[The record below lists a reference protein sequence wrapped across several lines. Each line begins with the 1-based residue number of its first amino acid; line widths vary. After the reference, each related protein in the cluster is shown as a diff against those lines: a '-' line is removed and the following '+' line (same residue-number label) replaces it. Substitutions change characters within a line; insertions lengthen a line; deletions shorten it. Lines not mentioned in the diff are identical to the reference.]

1 MKTKTEI
8 LIATPED
15 LKKFILNN
23 ELTDRQISN
32 LIFSTLKVFI
42 INPDKLENDYKKNDF
57 IKENDKIE
65 IIKKIDEVLK
75 KYPIGKRPIFFDYSL
90 ND

>member
-1 MKTKTEI
+1 MKTEI

-57 IKENDKIE
+57 IKKNDKIE

>member
-1 MKTKTEI
+1 MKTEI
-8 LIATPED
+8 IIATPED

>member
-1 MKTKTEI
+1 MKTEI
-8 LIATPED
+8 IIATPED

-23 ELTDRQISN
+23 ELTDKQINS